1 MINITKSEYVIID
14 VRQTGVTSQTYSLVN
29 QYSTQEI
36 NVNWTFIQKL
46 SLTQYLKIEQ
56 WIYDKYNKTRIRV
69 EKCESNSHH
78 SPDFPSTSPSVSKK
92 S

>member
-1 MINITKSEYVIID
+1 MINITKPEYVIID

-69 EKCESNSHH
+69 EKCESN
-78 SPDFPSTSPSVSKK
+78 
-92 S
+92 